1 MAFLALGSR
10 GSVTGGL
17 EIGGGILG
25 AVMGPVGGLVAIG
38 DTTGV
43 PEHAWWVACDPLVKS
58 KAVDS
63 VRVGAT
69 VSSIS
74 ATSTTSTISTS
85 VTSWSVVVI
94 VVIIIVVVILV
105 STVVVSVVVVV
116 IIITVVGIV
125 VVVVVAVVGVVVV
138 VPVCW
143 GLQEREQLLSHVFWV
158 VRIFCSFQAAS
169 RLQVTCVFAIITK
182 LEGVVGQVP
191 YPEGFVNLGPLNGA
205 TRGGK

>member
-1 MAFLALGSR
+1 MAAD
-10 GSVTGGL
+10 
-17 EIGGGILG
+17 
-25 AVMGPVGGLVAIG
+25 LVAAFVS
-38 DTTGV
+38 DV
-43 PEHAWWVACDPLVKS
+43 VADFVADVVA
-58 KAVDS
+58 AV
-63 VRVGAT
+63 VF
-69 VSSIS
+69 
-74 ATSTTSTISTS
+74 
-85 VTSWSVVVI
+85 
-94 VVIIIVVVILV
+94 
-105 STVVVSVVVVV
+105 VVVVF
-116 IIITVVGIV
+116 VVV
-125 VVVVVAVVGVVVV
+125 VVVVVAVVAVVVV

>member
-17 EIGGGILG
+17 EIGGGVLG
-25 AVMGPVGGLVAIG
+25 AVMGPVGGLVAVG
-38 DTTGV
+38 DTTSV
-43 PEHAWWVACDPLVKS
+43 PEHAWWVACNPLVKS

-63 VRVGAT
+63 VRVGTA
-69 VSSIS
+69 VSSVS

-94 VVIIIVVVILV
+94 VVVIIIVVVILV

-125 VVVVVAVVGVVVV
+125 VVVVVVVVVAIVAVVVV

-158 VRIFCSFQAAS
+158 VRIFCSF
-169 RLQVTCVFAIITK
+169 
-182 LEGVVGQVP
+182 
-191 YPEGFVNLGPLNGA
+191 
-205 TRGGK
+205 